1 MYYGESYLSDDG
13 MEVAADPPPV
23 EPWQLVSH
31 QVREC
36 RKAWMFGR
44 HQGRDKDEADRDLSR
59 ALFLLVEAA
68 RIFRLYDRSGD
79 DT

>member
-31 QVREC
+31 QVRE
-36 RKAWMFGR
+36 
-44 HQGRDKDEADRDLSR
+44 RDLSR